1 MRRRF
6 LLLLPLLGA
15 CLSSAPEARD
25 VRITS
30 NPDVVRPCQFKGNV
44 RAMSSW
50 GSGGVGSHNIEET
63 LKERAHELGANVVY
77 VVSRTEGGELIGSAS
92 GEAYLCPDVK

>member
-1 MRRRF
+1 
-6 LLLLPLLGA
+6 
-15 CLSSAPEARD
+15 
-25 VRITS
+25 
-30 NPDVVRPCQFKGNV
+30 
-44 RAMSSW
+44 MSSW

-92 GEAYLCPDVK
+92 GEAYLCPDGK